1 MKGALHRFPIASSAV
16 PNPDIKI
23 TSCFLVVCL
32 TSELGGK
39 FVQDERMM
47 AKLEFGRRE
56 VDGCSLGL

>member
-47 AKLEFGRRE
+47 ANWSLEGE
-56 VDGCSLGL
+56 KSTAAH